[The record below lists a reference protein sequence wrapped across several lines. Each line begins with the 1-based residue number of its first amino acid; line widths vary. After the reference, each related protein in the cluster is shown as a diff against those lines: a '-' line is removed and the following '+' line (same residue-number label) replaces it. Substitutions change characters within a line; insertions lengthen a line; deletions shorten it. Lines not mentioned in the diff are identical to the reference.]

1 MSGTFK
7 EIFTE
12 KTDLILQHFPVRAS
26 PPQIHTHVTEKKYM
40 DLLES
45 YNDLRTSYV
54 NYTSELI
61 DQIDRLE
68 QLKDRQ
74 IDHIERLENRTGNLK
89 NHIDSLEEHVRNQ
102 DNRYNELLEV
112 IKNYRRSL
120 VERNEFIDKL
130 LNKLNSGFLSRLF
143 S

>member
-1 MSGTFK
+1 MTGTFK

-12 KTDLILQHFPVRAS
+12 KTNLILQHFPAEAS

-54 NYTSELI
+54 KYTSELI

-74 IDHIERLENRTGNLK
+74 IDHIERLENRIGNLK
-89 NHIDSLEEHVRNQ
+89 NHIDSLEECVRNQ

-112 IKNYRRSL
+112 IKNYRRML

-130 LNKLNSGFLSRLF
+130 LNKLSSGFLSRLF

>member
-1 MSGTFK
+1 MTRSFS

-12 KTDLILQHFPVRAS
+12 KTNLTLQHFPERTS

-54 NYTSELI
+54 KYTSELI

-74 IDHIERLENRTGNLK
+74 IDHMDLLENRIGNLK
-89 NHIDSLEEHVRNQ
+89 NRIGNLEEHVHYQ

-112 IKNYRRSL
+112 IKNYRRML

>member
-1 MSGTFK
+1 M
-7 EIFTE
+7 
-12 KTDLILQHFPVRAS
+12 P
-26 PPQIHTHVTEKKYM
+26 
-40 DLLES
+40 
-45 YNDLRTSYV
+45 TSSDV
-54 NYTSELI
+54 GGCHTSELI

-89 NHIDSLEEHVRNQ
+89 NHIDSLEECVRNQ

-112 IKNYRRSL
+112 IRNYRRML

>member
-1 MSGTFK
+1 MTGSFA

-12 KTDLILQHFPVRAS
+12 KTNLILQHFPVRAS

-54 NYTSELI
+54 KYTSELI

-74 IDHIERLENRTGNLK
+74 IDHMDLLK
-89 NHIDSLEEHVRNQ
+89 NRIGNLEEHVHYQ

-112 IKNYRRSL
+112 IKNYRRML
-120 VERNEFIDKL
+120 VERNEFIAKL